1 MLSRALPGHHLHHQD
16 PAEDDVLLLQSDRAL
31 PPHLL
36 DGHPWL
42 HSPTR
47 LGREAGTGCA
57 IATYGLLNVMM
68 MDLTEETNFDTFP
81 LTEVTIM
88 LAITIFA
95 TIVGDMLPV
104 TDSTPLI
111 GDFLIGI
118 QCFFSYLCLY
128 VHIL

>member
-1 MLSRALPGHHLHHQD
+1 
-16 PAEDDVLLLQSDRAL
+16 
-31 PPHLL
+31 
-36 DGHPWL
+36 
-42 HSPTR
+42 
-47 LGREAGTGCA
+47 
-57 IATYGLLNVMM
+57 MM

-111 GDFLIGI
+111 GDFLIRI
-118 QCFFSYLCLY
+118 QFFFVFVLVCPYI
-128 VHIL
+128 VAHHTNI

>member
-1 MLSRALPGHHLHHQD
+1 M
-16 PAEDDVLLLQSDRAL
+16 E
-31 PPHLL
+31 
-36 DGHPWL
+36 
-42 HSPTR
+42 
-47 LGREAGTGCA
+47 
-57 IATYGLLNVMM
+57 LLNVMM

-111 GDFLIGI
+111 GDFLIRI
-118 QCFFSYLCLY
+118 QCFFFHACPYI
-128 VHIL
+128 VAHPTNI

>member
-1 MLSRALPGHHLHHQD
+1 
-16 PAEDDVLLLQSDRAL
+16 
-31 PPHLL
+31 
-36 DGHPWL
+36 
-42 HSPTR
+42 
-47 LGREAGTGCA
+47 
-57 IATYGLLNVMM
+57 MM
-68 MDLTEETNFDTFP
+68 MDLTEETNFDTFT

-118 QCFFSYLCLY
+118 QFFFHTCACMSIYCSPCYKHMIPTLT
-128 VHIL
+128 ISE

>member
-1 MLSRALPGHHLHHQD
+1 
-16 PAEDDVLLLQSDRAL
+16 
-31 PPHLL
+31 
-36 DGHPWL
+36 
-42 HSPTR
+42 
-47 LGREAGTGCA
+47 
-57 IATYGLLNVMM
+57 MM

-81 LTEVTIM
+81 PTEVTIM

-118 QCFFSYLCLY
+118 QCFFFHTCPCMSIYCSPSYKHMTPTLTISDLSE
-128 VHIL
+128 VLIEFQIFTHIFLNQL